1 MTAEGGQGT
10 GEGVFP
16 SFPPPSKTTETDRPE
31 PDASTNEAS
40 DPPAEDTSGDLLSLT
55 PSGQP
60 AKDRRTRQTERPRL
74 RVEVAVLV
82 PLSQALTYAV
92 PDTLVGKLASG
103 SRVIVPL
110 GSRRILGIVLGEV
123 HEAPADEAFVV
134 KNVVSLVESTPVV
147 PPELLRFLR
156 ELASY
161 YFAPLGDVLRLA
173 MPGLSKKD
181 LGRAAADA
189 GPDADIE
196 LSRARVVTA
205 RQVQVVKATD
215 KVGTAPQRGHANA
228 LLAHL
233 RGHGGAAIP
242 VARLVEQWS
251 TARTILRKLEADGLV
266 ELATVDEARDPY
278 FRESLARDEA
288 PVPTAPQKEAMAAL
302 EAALETGQ
310 SQAFLLHGV
319 TGSGKTE
326 VYLNT
331 IAKALELGRGALVLV
346 PEIALT
352 PQFVSRFRARFGDA
366 VSVLHSALSPRDR
379 HAMWLALRRGEVRVA
394 IGARSALFAPVPDLG
409 LVIVDEEH
417 DGSFKQEE
425 GVRYHA
431 RDMAL
436 LRAHRVGAVCLLGSA
451 TPSMEAEQLARSG
464 RIRRLSLPDRARE
477 SATLPRVDVVDLRRT
492 GPGPSGDSR
501 LSVHLH
507 RAIEKT
513 LARGE
518 QVILFLNRRGF
529 APAVFCDGHGEALS
543 CPDCAVALT
552 LHRARGQEGLRCHY
566 CDFACPFTDS
576 CPTCG
581 SKELSV
587 EGAGTERMEDL
598 VARTFPDAKVGRLDR
613 DVASGDKAE
622 AIFEAFREKKIDIL
636 VGTQMVAKGHD
647 IANVTL
653 VGVVNADVALS
664 IPDFRASERA
674 FQILVQVAGRSGRG
688 ALPGTVILQT
698 RNPKHPALVLAA
710 AQDVHG
716 FADAELI
723 ERRELG
729 YPPFARLALV
739 RIDAEDEARA
749 RGVAERMT
757 RRARAASEA
766 LADAPKPG
774 DRAALSAEVEVL
786 GPAPAPIPRLRN
798 RFRFRVMLKSE
809 DRTALR
815 AVLRALE
822 HERTQVDTRVR
833 VVLDV
838 DPVSML

>member
-1 MTAEGGQGT
+1 MASEFGSKETLTAADGQGT
-10 GEGVFP
+10 GEGVP
-16 SFPPPSKTTETDRPE
+16 SPEAATEETEAPDTATETE
-31 PDASTNEAS
+31 PGTELAVQAYKKGL
-40 DPPAEDTSGDLLSLT
+40 A
-55 PSGQP
+55 GQT
-60 AKDRRTRQTERPRL
+60 DRL

-82 PLSQALTYAV
+82 PLSHALTYGV
-92 PDTLVGKLASG
+92 PEALREQLLPG

-110 GSRRILGIVLGEV
+110 GNRRILGVVLGEV
-123 HEAPADEAFVV
+123 HVAKAPEAFVV
-134 KNVVSLVESTPVV
+134 KNVVSVVEATPVV

-173 MPGLSKKD
+173 MPGLLKKD
-181 LGRAAADA
+181 LGRAAAGA
-189 GPDADIE
+189 GPDDLGEVE

-205 RQVQVVKATD
+205 RQIQVVKATD
-215 KVGTAPQRGHANA
+215 KIGTSTQRGHANA

-233 RGHGGAAIP
+233 RGHGGGAIP
-242 VARLVEQWS
+242 VARLAEQWS
-251 TARTILRKLEADGLV
+251 TARTILRKLETDGLV
-266 ELATVDEARDPY
+266 EIATIDEARDPY

-288 PVPTAPQKEAMAAL
+288 PVPTGPQAFAMEAL
-302 EAALETGQ
+302 ERALETGI
-310 SQAFLLHGV
+310 SQGFLLHGV

-331 IAKALELGRGALVLV
+331 IAKALALGKGALVLV

-436 LRAHRVGAVCLLGSA
+436 LRAHRVSAVCLLGSA

-464 RIRRLSLPDRARE
+464 RIVRLSLPDRARE

-501 LSVHLH
+501 LSVPLH

-513 LARGE
+513 LAKGE

-622 AIFEAFREKKIDIL
+622 AIFEAFRAKKIDIL

-688 ALPGTVILQT
+688 ALPGTVVLQT

-716 FADAELI
+716 FAEAELL
-723 ERRELG
+723 ERIELG
-729 YPPFARLALV
+729 YPPFSRLALV

-749 RGVAERMT
+749 RSVAEHFARS
-757 RRARAASEA
+757 ARASSEA
-766 LADAPKPG
+766 LDDRQL
-774 DRAALSAEVEVL
+774 DRAGGSGALEGYAPVDVL

-809 DRTALR
+809 SRSALR
-815 AVLRALE
+815 VVLRALE
-822 HERTQVDTRVR
+822 HERGSVDARVR

>member
-1 MTAEGGQGT
+1 
-10 GEGVFP
+10 
-16 SFPPPSKTTETDRPE
+16 
-31 PDASTNEAS
+31 
-40 DPPAEDTSGDLLSLT
+40 
-55 PSGQP
+55 
-60 AKDRRTRQTERPRL
+60 
-74 RVEVAVLV
+74 
-82 PLSQALTYAV
+82 
-92 PDTLVGKLASG
+92 
-103 SRVIVPL
+103 
-110 GSRRILGIVLGEV
+110 
-123 HEAPADEAFVV
+123 
-134 KNVVSLVESTPVV
+134 
-147 PPELLRFLR
+147 
-156 ELASY
+156 
-161 YFAPLGDVLRLA
+161 
-173 MPGLSKKD
+173 
-181 LGRAAADA
+181 
-189 GPDADIE
+189 
-196 LSRARVVTA
+196 VTA
-205 RQVQVVKATD
+205 RQIQVVKATD
-215 KVGTAPQRGHANA
+215 KIGTSTQRGHANA

-233 RGHGGAAIP
+233 RGHGGAPIP
-242 VARLVEQWS
+242 VARLAEQWS
-251 TARTILRKLEADGLV
+251 TARTILRKLETDGLV
-266 ELATVDEARDPY
+266 ELATIDEARDPY
-278 FRESLARDEA
+278 FRDSLARDEA
-288 PVPTAPQKEAMAAL
+288 PVPTGPQAFAMETLASAL
-302 EAALETGQ
+302 EAGA
-310 SQAFLLHGV
+310 SQGFLLHGV

-326 VYLNT
+326 VYLHT
-331 IAKALELGRGALVLV
+331 IAKALALGKGALVLV

-436 LRAHRVGAVCLLGSA
+436 LRAHRVSAVCLLGSA

-464 RIRRLSLPDRARE
+464 RIGRLSLPDRARE
-477 SATLPRVDVVDLRRT
+477 AATLPRVDVVDLRRT

-501 LSVHLH
+501 LSVPLH

-513 LARGE
+513 LAKGE

-622 AIFEAFREKKIDIL
+622 AIFEAFRAKKIDIL

-688 ALPGTVILQT
+688 ALPGTVVLQT

-716 FADAELI
+716 FAEAELL
-723 ERRELG
+723 ERIELG

-739 RIDAEDEARA
+739 RIDAEEEARA
-749 RGVAERMT
+749 RSVAELFA
-757 RRARAASEA
+757 RRARACSEA
-766 LADAPKPG
+766 LDDRQQ
-774 DRAALSAEVEVL
+774 DRAAAIEGYAPVDVL

-809 DRTALR
+809 SRAALR
-815 AVLRALE
+815 VVLRALE
-822 HERTQVDTRVR
+822 QERSSVDTRVR